1 MADQTGTLAD
11 GTPVERYVLSSPVLE
26 VAVLT
31 YGGIVQSLHAPDRE
45 GRRDDVV
52 LGFDDVRRYQQ
63 ASPYF
68 GALIGRYANRIANGR
83 FDLNGRTYQLPVNN
97 GPNTLHGGTEGFDKK
112 VWDAQE
118 LTDAAAVRLSLTSPD
133 GDQGFPG
140 RLDVTVTYSLDGD
153 SLRIDYEA
161 RNAEPEGGLETVLN
175 LTNHSYFNLAGE
187 GSGSVEAQELQVR
200 AGQYLP
206 VSSTSI
212 PLGAPAPVEG
222 TPLDF
227 RTPTAIGARWR
238 EGDDQLANVGGY
250 DHNLVLDGSAGG
262 SAGGAAEH
270 DGLPLAAVAH
280 DPGSGRVLEVFT
292 DQPGVQFYSGNQL
305 LGTLRGKSGR
315 LYRQGDA
322 FCLETQHWPDS
333 PNHPDYPTTVLRP
346 QETFRTS
353 TVWRFTTR

>member
-1 MADQTGTLAD
+1 MGTLAD
-11 GTPVERYVLSSPVLE
+11 GTPVERYVLSSPALE
-26 VAVLT
+26 VAVLA
-31 YGGIVQSLHAPDRE
+31 YGGVIQSVHAPDRE

-68 GALIGRYANRIANGR
+68 GALVGRYANRIADGR

-97 GPNTLHGGTEGFDKK
+97 GPNCLHGGTEGFDKRI
-112 VWDAQE
+112 WDAQE
-118 LTDAAAVRLSLTSPD
+118 LSDAAAVRLSLTSPD

-140 RLDVTVTYSLDGD
+140 RLDVTVTYRLDGD

-161 RNAEPEGGLETVLN
+161 RNAEAEGGLETVVN

-187 GSGSVEAQELQVR
+187 GSGSVADQELQLR
-200 AGQYLP
+200 ASAYLP
-206 VSSTSI
+206 VSATSI

-222 TPLDF
+222 TPFDF
-227 RTPTAIGARWR
+227 RTATPIGDRWR
-238 EGDDQLANVGGY
+238 EGDAQLAAVGGY
-250 DHNLVLDGSAGG
+250 DHNLVLDGAGG
-262 SAGGAAEH
+262 GAPER

-292 DQPGVQFYSGNQL
+292 DQPGVQLYSGNQL

-333 PNHPDYPTTVLRP
+333 PNHPDYPSTVLP
-346 QETFRTS
+346 AQQTFRTS
-353 TVWRFTTR
+353 TTYRLTTR

>member
-1 MADQTGTLAD
+1 MGTLAD
-11 GTPVERYVLSSPVLE
+11 GTPVERYVLSSPALE

-31 YGGIVQSLHAPDRE
+31 YGGVIQSVHAPDRE

-68 GALIGRYANRIANGR
+68 GALIGRYGNRIANGR

-97 GPNTLHGGTEGFDKK
+97 GPNCLHGGTEGFDKRI
-112 VWDAQE
+112 WDAQE
-118 LTDAAAVRLSLTSPD
+118 LSDAAAVRLSLTSPD

-140 RLDVTVTYSLDGD
+140 RLDVTVTYRLDGD

-161 RNAEPEGGLETVLN
+161 RNAEAEGGLETVVN

-187 GSGSVEAQELQVR
+187 GSGSVAEQELQLR
-200 AGQYLP
+200 ASAYLP
-206 VSSTSI
+206 VSATSI
-212 PLGAPAPVEG
+212 PLGGPAPVEG
-222 TPLDF
+222 TPFDF
-227 RTPTAIGARWR
+227 RTPTPIGDRWR
-238 EGDDQLANVGGY
+238 EGDGQLAAVGGY
-250 DHNLVLDGSAGG
+250 DHNLVLHGSGDGSGD
-262 SAGGAAEH
+262 GAREL

-315 LYRQGDA
+315 LYRQGDG

-333 PNHPDYPTTVLRP
+333 PNHSDYPTTVLRP

-353 TVWRFTTR
+353 TVYRFTAR

>member
-1 MADQTGTLAD
+1 MADQMGTLAD
-11 GTPVERYVLSSPVLE
+11 GTPVERYVLSSPALE

-52 LGFDDVRRYQQ
+52 LGFGDVRRYQQ

-68 GALIGRYANRIANGR
+68 GALVGRYANRIANGR
-83 FDLNGRTYQLPVNN
+83 FGMNGRTYQLPVNN
-97 GPNTLHGGTEGFDKK
+97 GPNTLHGGTEGFDKRI
-112 VWDAQE
+112 WDAQE

-140 RLDVTVTYSLDGD
+140 RLDATVTYRLDGE

-161 RNAEPEGGLETVLN
+161 RNAETAGGLETVVN

-187 GSGSVEAQELQVR
+187 GSGSIAGQELQLR
-200 AGQYLP
+200 AARYLP

-212 PLGAPAPVEG
+212 PLGEPAPVEG
-222 TPLDF
+222 TPFDF
-227 RTPTAIGARWR
+227 RTPTPIGARWR
-238 EGDDQLANVGGY
+238 DGHDQLAAVGGY
-250 DHNLVLDGSAGG
+250 DHNYVLDGAGD
-262 SAGGAAEH
+262 GAPER
-270 DGLPLAAVAH
+270 DGLPLAAVVH

-292 DQPGVQFYSGNQL
+292 DQPGVQLYSGNQL

-333 PNHPDYPTTVLRP
+333 PNHPDYPSTVLRP

-353 TVWRFTTR
+353 TVYRFTAR

>member
-1 MADQTGTLAD
+1 MGTLAD
-11 GTPVERYVLSSPVLE
+11 GTPVERYVLSSELLE

-31 YGGIVQSLHAPDRE
+31 YGGVVQSLHAPDRE
-45 GRRDDVV
+45 GRGDDVV
-52 LGFDDVRRYQQ
+52 LGFGDILRYQQ

-68 GALIGRYANRIANGR
+68 GALVGRYANRIAEGR

-97 GPNTLHGGTEGFDKK
+97 GPNTLHGGTEGFDKR

-118 LTDAAAVRLSLTSPD
+118 LTDIAGVRLSLTSPD

-140 RLDVTVTYSLDGD
+140 RLDVTVTYRLDGD
-153 SLRIDYEA
+153 GLRLDYEA
-161 RNAEPEGGLETVLN
+161 SNAEPEGGLETVLN

-187 GSGSVEAQELQVR
+187 GSGSVAEQELQVLAAR
-200 AGQYLP
+200 YLP

-212 PLGAPAPVEG
+212 PLGAPAPVDG

-227 RTPTAIGARWR
+227 RAPRAIGDRWR
-238 EGDDQLANVGGY
+238 AGADQLAAVGGY
-250 DHNLVLDGSAGG
+250 DHNFVLDEAGG
-262 SAGGAAEH
+262 DAPER

-292 DQPGVQFYSGNQL
+292 DQPGVQFYTGNQL

-333 PNHPDYPTTVLRP
+333 PNHPEYPSTVLRP

-353 TVWRFTTR
+353 TVYRFTTR